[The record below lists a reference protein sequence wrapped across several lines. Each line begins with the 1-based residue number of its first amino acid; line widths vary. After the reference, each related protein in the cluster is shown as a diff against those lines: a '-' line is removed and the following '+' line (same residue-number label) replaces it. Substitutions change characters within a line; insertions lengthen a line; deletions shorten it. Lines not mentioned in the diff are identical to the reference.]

1 MRRIAAPCDVSN
13 GGMDAGSAG
22 RLSSPRTGR
31 PEIMMQP
38 KALVLAAALVVIAG
52 SSVAQ
57 TYKAGTIEIA
67 QPWARATPKGATI
80 GAGYMKITNTG
91 TEPDRLVSGSV
102 AFAQRFEVHSMT
114 MEQGV
119 MKMREI
125 KDGLEIKPGETVE
138 LKPGGYHVMFVGL
151 KEPLKQGE
159 DVTVTLKFAK
169 AGTVE
174 VKYPVEGIGA
184 GGPAAVHGKDMKMD
198 KMGH

>member
-1 MRRIAAPCDVSN
+1 MK
-13 GGMDAGSAG
+13 
-22 RLSSPRTGR
+22 
-31 PEIMMQP
+31 P
-38 KALVLAAALVVIAG
+38 KTLVLAAALVLLAG
-52 SSVAQ
+52 SALAE
-57 TYKAGTIEIA
+57 TYKAGAIQIE

-91 TEPDRLVSGSV
+91 TAPDRLIGGSV
-102 AFAQRFEVHSMT
+102 PFAQRVEVHSMT

-119 MKMREI
+119 MKMREV

-159 DVTVTLKFAK
+159 DLTVTLKFAK

-174 VKYPVEGIGA
+174 VKYPVEPVGA
-184 GGPAAVHGKDMKMD
+184 GGPAAGQGMDMKMD
-198 KMGH
+198 KMGD

>member
-1 MRRIAAPCDVSN
+1 MKS
-13 GGMDAGSAG
+13 
-22 RLSSPRTGR
+22 
-31 PEIMMQP
+31 
-38 KALVLAAALVVIAG
+38 KALVLAAALLLMAG
-52 SSVAQ
+52 PGLAE
-57 TYKAGTIEIA
+57 TYKAGAIQIE

-91 TEPDRLVSGSV
+91 TEPDRLVGGS
-102 AFAQRFEVHSMT
+102 ASFAGRLEVHSMT

-119 MKMREI
+119 MKMREL

-138 LKPGGYHVMFVGL
+138 LKPGGYHMMFVGL

-159 DVTVTLKFAK
+159 DLTVTLKFAK

-174 VKYPVEGIGA
+174 VKYPVEAVGA
-184 GGPAAVHGKDMKMD
+184 GGPAMGQGMNMKG